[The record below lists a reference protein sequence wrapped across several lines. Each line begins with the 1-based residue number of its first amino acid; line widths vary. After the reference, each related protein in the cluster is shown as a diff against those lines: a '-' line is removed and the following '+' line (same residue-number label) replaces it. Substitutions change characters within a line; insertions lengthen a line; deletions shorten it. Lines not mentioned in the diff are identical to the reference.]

1 MGKET
6 DVYSWGVLL
15 WEMSSGAR
23 AWANLRY
30 AQVGLEALIGAC
42 DASCAVLMTSCMPRW
57 VGDTCHHLLSCADDL
72 RHALVGRG
80 VSLLEYLSEPTF
92 LCW

>member
-30 AQVGLEALIGAC
+30 AQVGLEGLICARQCLLCC
-42 DASCAVLMTSCMPRW
+42 D
-57 VGDTCHHLLSCADDL
+57 DDL
-72 RHALVGRG
+72 MHVQGVAWCKPMPLV
-80 VSLLEYLSEPTF
+80 
-92 LCW
+92 LC

>member
-57 VGDTCHHLLSCADDL
+57 VRGLLGACQRLLCYADAL
-72 RHALVGRG
+72 MHAQVGRRYMPP
-80 VSLLEYLSEPTF
+80 SLV
-92 LCW
+92 LC

>member
-30 AQVGLEALIGAC
+30 AQVGSEDLTCAC
-42 DASCAVLMTSCMPRW
+42 QCLLCCDDDLMHAQGVCLVQADASCGVRMNLAHAQMGSRGLAWCTPGAV
-57 VGDTCHHLLSCADDL
+57 V
-72 RHALVGRG
+72 
-80 VSLLEYLSEPTF
+80 
-92 LCW
+92 LC

>member
-30 AQVGLEALIGAC
+30 AQVGPEELHVLH
-42 DASCAVLMTSCMPRW
+42 ASCAVLITSCMPRW
-57 VGDTCHHLLSCADDL
+57 VQGFWLYARQGLLCCFDDL
-72 RHALVGRG
+72 MHAQVCL
-80 VSLLEYLSEPTF
+80 
-92 LCW
+92 

>member
-23 AWANLRY
+23 AWANLRF
-30 AQVGLEALIGAC
+30 AQVGPEGCLVHANACSAMLMVLVHAEMGSRGWLGA
-42 DASCAVLMTSCMPRW
+42 RRR
-57 VGDTCHHLLSCADDL
+57 LLCCADGL
-72 RHALVGRG
+72 VHAQMGSRELA
-80 VSLLEYLSEPTF
+80 
-92 LCW
+92 